1 VRYPLDNDLQ
11 IRIEDEEADS
21 LAFQQQLPDRLLKK
35 IVNDLLGNRQ
45 LETSV
50 RLTLLQDVVIEGE
63 LPEGFLKV
71 IDL

>member
-11 IRIEDEEADS
+11 IRIKDEEADS